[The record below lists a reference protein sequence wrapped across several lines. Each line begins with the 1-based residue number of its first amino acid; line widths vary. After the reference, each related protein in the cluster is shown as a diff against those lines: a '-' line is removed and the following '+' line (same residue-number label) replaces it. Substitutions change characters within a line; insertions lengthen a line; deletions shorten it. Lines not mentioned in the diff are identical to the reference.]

1 MTHETVP
8 VNRRVYLIVKPGDA
22 GRKVLQLSFLPPA
35 VDGVEAA
42 LILRGMIMDS
52 SVLDVDLVSDPSQD
66 PDLKGNPGD
75 EGPNGWTP
83 VLVPVADGTRTAIKV
98 ADWVRSAG
106 KPSIGFLAAG
116 GALVPAIADAFNF
129 NSIKR
134 VDMFGGTTGSG
145 GIATIAF
152 DPPFSAVPAKA
163 LPSAVPN
170 VLSGPVKAEIVAGT
184 LTKSGCQVRVT
195 AAALLTG
202 VVAALTGASVN
213 VIAIEA

>member
-8 VNRRVYLIVKPGDA
+8 VNRRVYLIVKPGAA

-35 VDGVEAA
+35 VDGAEAA

-66 PDLKGNPGD
+66 PDLKGKSGN

-106 KPSIGFLAAG
+106 KPSVGFLAAG
-116 GALVPAIADAFNF
+116 GALVASVADAFNF
-129 NSIKR
+129 NASKR
-134 VDMFGGTTGSG
+134 VISFSGVSDSSGIALVSFGATFAAAPQAVVVGAVPSLPVG
-145 GIATIAF
+145 GI
-152 DPPFSAVPAKA
+152 
-163 LPSAVPN
+163 
-170 VLSGPVKAEIVAGT
+170 KAEIVAGSI
-184 LTKSGCQVRVT
+184 TKTGCQVRVT
-195 AAALLTG
+195 GAALLSSLVT
-202 VVAALTGASVN
+202 ALAGATAN
-213 VIAIEA
+213 VLAIEA